1 MWKKILKAFLIVVL
15 GAIIIRAIFVIG
27 GLNTVEITGDRI
39 AFIEF
44 DGTIMESQ
52 KFIEQLSLL
61 KNDNNIKG
69 IIISINSP
77 GGAVTPS
84 NEIYN
89 YIMSIDKPVYAA
101 MRSVAA
107 SGGYMM
113 SLAADRI
120 YAEPSTITGSI
131 GVIMN
136 IANME
141 GLFNK
146 IGVKSIVL
154 KSGKFKDAGN
164 PDRPMTEEERA
175 LLMGVIMDM
184 YDQFVEMVIVNRN
197 MSKAAV
203 LKVADGR
210 IMTGRMAKE
219 ANLVDTVG
227 SWRDAY
233 NDMKNELGL
242 TGIELYKVEK
252 KLTWWEKMFEE
263 SIPERLYNQSHLR
276 SGLYYLAD
284 IY

>member
-39 AFIEF
+39 ALIEF